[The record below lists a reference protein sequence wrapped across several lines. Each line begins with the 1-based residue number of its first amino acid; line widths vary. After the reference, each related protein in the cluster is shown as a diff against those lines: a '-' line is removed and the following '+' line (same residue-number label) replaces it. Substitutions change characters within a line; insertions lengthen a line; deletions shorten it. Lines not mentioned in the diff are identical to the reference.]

1 MDLDEPLN
9 PAQQE
14 VVDQL
19 GSAGADRPVF
29 DPGLRGHLRGLLQS
43 GIEPSLH
50 LLADSGDDVLFIGKH
65 QLDQVHG
72 CETKYLADEEEPF
85 VATLPMTIG
94 VVAHKAIELAVNW
107 KGEAVPS
114 ELVDR
119 ALASLE
125 TGESWVTPF
134 LQECS
139 ETERAELR
147 SDAVERVSR
156 FAECWPPLK
165 PAWRPVTESRS
176 TVELFDG
183 RVLLRGKVDLSLG
196 RARGNTA
203 GKVLVDL
210 KTGVFRTHHPDELR
224 YYALLE
230 TIALGVPPRRLASYY
245 LEQGR
250 FLTEDVTIDLLEATA
265 QRVTDGAVRM
275 LELRA
280 DGTDARK
287 RPGPACRWCPVA
299 DDCHEGRSYLDERD
313 ELDDV
318 DR

>member
-1 MDLDEPLN
+1 MDRDEPLN

-19 GSAGADRPVF
+19 GAAGADRPVF
-29 DPGLRGHLRGLLQS
+29 DPDLGRHLRGLLQN
-43 GIEPSLH
+43 GIEPALG
-50 LLADSGDDVLFIGKH
+50 LLRDPDDGLWVNKH

-72 CETKYLADEEEPF
+72 CEAKYLADEEEPF
-85 VATLPMTIG
+85 VARLPMTIG
-94 VVAHKAIELAVNW
+94 TVAHKAIELAVNW
-107 KGEAVPS
+107 KGDPAPV

-125 TGESWVTPF
+125 SGESWLTTF
-134 LQECS
+134 LQECT
-139 ETERAELR
+139 EAERAELR

-156 FAECWPPLK
+156 FTECWPPLK

-183 RVLLRGKVDLSLG
+183 KVLLRGKVDLSLG

-210 KTGVFRTHHPDELR
+210 KTGVFRAHHPDELR

-230 TIALGVPPRRLASYY
+230 TIALGVPPRRLANYY

-250 FLTEDVTIDLLEATA
+250 FVTEDVTIDLLESAA
-265 QRVTDGAVRM
+265 QRVIDGAVRM

-280 DGTDARK
+280 DGADARK
-287 RPGPACRWCPVA
+287 RPGPPCRWCSIS
-299 DDCHEGRSYLDERD
+299 DDCDEGRRYLDERD
-313 ELDDV
+313 ELDDL